1 MAISAADGVCDECGF
16 DYDRVAD
23 DEVGPALRDF
33 GRRYRMPLTRGL
45 KDESLDD
52 IVRAHPTPGVWSAL
66 EYACHVRDVFLVQR
80 DRLYTTLVE
89 DKPVVAPMYREQ
101 RVTLA
106 RYNAQDPTEV
116 ATQLTT
122 AARLI
127 AQAFDALDSVQFQ
140 RLCIYNFPA
149 PAERPLLWVGQ
160 HAVHE
165 GETPPPRRR
174 GGDRPR
180 PCHCRINVDAKRAAQ
195 MDTRHNR
202 SGWRSELWKA

>member
-1 MAISAADGVCDECGF
+1 MAPAPCGVTGEEREDMDRCDSCCFIYTDVDAQALPTRLAA
-16 DYDRVAD
+16 
-23 DEVGPALRDF
+23 F
-33 GRRYRMPLTRGL
+33 GTRYRDLLLPPDRPAAWPGILRTRPA
-45 KDESLDD
+45 E
-52 IVRAHPTPGVWSAL
+52 GVWSAL

-116 ATQLTT
+116 ATQLTI
-122 AARLI
+122 AARLL
-127 AQAFDALDSVQFQ
+127 AQAFDVLDAVQLQ

-165 GETPPPRRR
+165 GEHHLRDVA
-174 GGDRPR
+174 GVIA
-180 PCHCRINVDAKRAAQ
+180 HVRATA
-195 MDTRHNR
+195 
-202 SGWRSELWKA
+202 G